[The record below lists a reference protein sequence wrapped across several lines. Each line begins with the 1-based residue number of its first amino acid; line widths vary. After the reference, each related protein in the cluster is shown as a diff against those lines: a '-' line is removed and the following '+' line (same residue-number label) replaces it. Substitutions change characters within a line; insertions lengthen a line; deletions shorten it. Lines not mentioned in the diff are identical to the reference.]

1 MKVSMVTSTNS
12 DPQRK
17 TRSASETAP
26 ATAPPPARSTARSV
40 ENRPD
45 ASASVSPNT
54 DMDAGLVS
62 VLRFDA
68 QARGAQTDVSP
79 VEDAAAAARI
89 VEWVRQS
96 ILGHPA
102 QAMFAQA
109 NSNPESALRLLE

>member
-17 TRSASETAP
+17 IRSATE
-26 ATAPPPARSTARSV
+26 TAPPPARSTA
-40 ENRPD
+40 NRPD
-45 ASASVSPNT
+45 TSLDVSP
-54 DMDAGLVS
+54 DVGLVS

-79 VEDAAAAARI
+79 VEDAAAAARS

-102 QAMFAQA
+102 QAMVAQA